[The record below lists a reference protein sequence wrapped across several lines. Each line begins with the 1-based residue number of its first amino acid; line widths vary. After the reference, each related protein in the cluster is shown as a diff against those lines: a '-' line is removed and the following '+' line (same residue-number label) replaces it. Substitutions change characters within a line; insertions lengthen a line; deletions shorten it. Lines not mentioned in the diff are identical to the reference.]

1 MAELSYS
8 MSCVQSVIIDFSQ
21 YVHMRTSFMSQWM
34 YLGSGIIRYNA
45 DKDDRLKTSVK
56 SLKEEIPVA
65 IVDVVI
71 EMSSVALQWNYHC
84 L

>member
-1 MAELSYS
+1 
-8 MSCVQSVIIDFSQ
+8 
-21 YVHMRTSFMSQWM
+21 M

-71 EMSSVALQWNYHC
+71 EMSSVALQ
-84 L
+84 